1 LGVTDSIT
9 LAFTYRDMGGTETA
23 PIEKADL
30 VKVLSNGELKALYIL
45 NVIFEIA
52 TRTEAQQETLIIID
66 DLADSFDYR
75 NKYAIIQYLK
85 EISENA
91 LFKQIIMTH
100 NFDFFRTI
108 QSRLVVEYANCLMAS
123 KGDAG
128 IALVQA
134 AAIKNIFADWKKYF
148 FTDDRKK
155 IACIS
160 FLRNLAEFTKGVTDA
175 NYLKLTSLLHWKPDT
190 AAIKISDLDTIFSA
204 VCAPGGPSKNATM
217 LVSDLIAKQAD
228 ACLTAD
234 TGVNFENKIVL
245 AIATRLAA
253 ERFMI
258 GKINDAAFVN
268 AISSDQTPTL
278 ITRFRKDFPGEAESI
293 RVLDRVALMT
303 PENIHLNSFMY
314 EPIVDMSDDHLKKL
328 YKDVKKLA

>member
-1 LGVTDSIT
+1 
-9 LAFTYRDMGGTETA
+9 MGGTDST
-23 PIEKADL
+23 PIERSEL

-52 TRTEAQQETLIIID
+52 TRTEAKQETLVVVD

-85 EISENA
+85 DISENG

-108 QSRLVVEYANCLMAS
+108 QSRFVVNYANCLMAS
-123 KGDAG
+123 KNDAG
-128 IALVQA
+128 ITLNQA
-134 AAIKNIFADWKKYF
+134 AGIRNIFADWKKNF
-148 FTDDRKK
+148 FLDEKKK
-155 IACIS
+155 IACIP
-160 FLRNLAEFTKGVTDA
+160 FLRNLAEFTKGDTDA
-175 NYLKLTSLLHWKPDT
+175 NYMKLTSLLHWKPDT
-190 AAIKISDLDTIFSA
+190 ATIKVSDLDAIFSA
-204 VCAPGGPSKNATM
+204 VCAPGGPSKSAGK
-217 LVSDLIAKQAD
+217 LVCDLIVKEAD

-245 AIATRLAA
+245 SIAMRLAA
-253 ERFMI
+253 ERFMV
-258 GKINDAAFVN
+258 GKINDPGFVN
-268 AISSDQTPTL
+268 SITSEQTPTL
-278 ITRFRKDFPGEAESI
+278 ITRFKKDFPGETETI
-293 RVLDRVALMT
+293 GVLDRVALMT